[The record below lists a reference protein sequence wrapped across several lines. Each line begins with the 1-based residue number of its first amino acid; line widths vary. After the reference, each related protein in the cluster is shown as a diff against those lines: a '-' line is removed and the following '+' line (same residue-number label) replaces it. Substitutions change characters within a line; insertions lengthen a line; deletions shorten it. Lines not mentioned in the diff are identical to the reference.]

1 MLLHDPEHVEN
12 GWQQLE
18 LMTSLNGITTG
29 EIEIFR
35 FLFSHLL
42 HQIDENTSQKAKK
55 GGKGLQA
62 ASSGAEKFPENIC
75 SLPFML
81 EVLFACDTKNKD
93 TMDDFCHRED
103 VSHAKVPLDAPQRRL
118 KRMQFLKANN
128 LLETRPGGLSL
139 PRPADDGC
147 VNYIGKYFCCYW
159 SSWSVHDYRYGV
171 LIITCCSE
179 CCAASPSMQ
188 RL

>member
-55 GGKGLQA
+55 GG
-62 ASSGAEKFPENIC
+62 
-75 SLPFML
+75 
-81 EVLFACDTKNKD
+81 
-93 TMDDFCHRED
+93 
-103 VSHAKVPLDAPQRRL
+103 
-118 KRMQFLKANN
+118 
-128 LLETRPGGLSL
+128 
-139 PRPADDGC
+139 
-147 VNYIGKYFCCYW
+147 
-159 SSWSVHDYRYGV
+159 
-171 LIITCCSE
+171 
-179 CCAASPSMQ
+179 Q
-188 RL
+188 RLAGGE